1 MPSTARL
8 DALVFSAEAG
18 SAWTLIYPEF
28 SVAVPHPDLLKVPT
42 GYAVRRGDPELVE
55 FLNRWI
61 LLKQRDQ
68 TIQRLFDY
76 WILGQEP
83 PSDREPR
90 WSVLHDVLG
99 WGGAKQT
106 AKSG

>member
-1 MPSTARL
+1 
-8 DALVFSAEAG
+8 
-18 SAWTLIYPEF
+18 
-28 SVAVPHPDLLKVPT
+28 
-42 GYAVRRGDPELVE
+42 VE

-83 PSDREPR
+83 PSDRKPR